1 MSKLLIVFSLTI
13 LFSKC
18 KSIQTKHVDEFKI
31 FELGEYQG
39 GTLLGGV
46 KYKFQEDNKVLL
58 HWGSDIAYFDR
69 TGTFEIEKDTIRIT
83 FEPLLQIKKIDS
95 NEIGS
100 RISFKNNLDEPIE
113 NCNLLLFQNGVTFQI
128 EEEKDGSF
136 KFDLLIEKI
145 DSMYLNWQF
154 TEFELY
160 PDEHKFCPRIDKVN
174 SKLLKGFVELEI
186 IMEEDLIGHPISSNN
201 AELLIVDKNKIYPGL
216 DYDPNTIYVG
226 GAILEK
232 K

>member
-1 MSKLLIVFSLTI
+1 M
-13 LFSKC
+13 
-18 KSIQTKHVDEFKI
+18 
-31 FELGEYQG
+31 GEYQG

-58 HWGSDIAYFDR
+58 RWGSDITYFDR
-69 TGTFEIEKDTIRIT
+69 TGTFEIEKDTIRII

-113 NCNLLLFQNGVTFQI
+113 NCNLLLFQNGVAFQI

-145 DSMYLNWQF
+145 DSMYLNWQY

-201 AELLIVDKNKIYPGL
+201 AELLIVGKNKIYPGL